1 MKIGN
6 DPVLPCSWGTVPL
19 SDARPVRSLKQKSRP
34 CRADTPAKPFIF
46 PSAGD
51 ASTDDGFKAET
62 EVIIMQ
68 GINIMVP
75 IRDDSKSGEMI
86 TFRPKR
92 AKKARHTT
100 KAEKYARALL
110 GIR

>member
-1 MKIGN
+1 
-6 DPVLPCSWGTVPL
+6 
-19 SDARPVRSLKQKSRP
+19 
-34 CRADTPAKPFIF
+34 
-46 PSAGD
+46 
-51 ASTDDGFKAET
+51 
-62 EVIIMQ
+62 
-68 GINIMVP
+68 MVP